1 MFVEELNTAKDVYA
15 GFGHVVAGDCEMV
28 DGVIE
33 GGEYDNIE

>member
-1 MFVEELNTAKDVYA
+1 MFVEELNSAKYAFA

-28 DGVIE
+28 DGFIE